1 MEPWMWIAIA
11 VALLLVIAIAAWLL
25 TRPGRK
31 LKKQFG
37 PEYDRVVE
45 RTGDKNAAHEELQQR
60 LDRHDNYTLRS
71 LDADEQEQYVA
82 DWRMLQR
89 HFAKQPATGLLE
101 ADDLLTRLLHDVG
114 YPTDSFEQQAA
125 DLSASHADVVDD
137 YREARAVVRDTK
149 AGSAGTEEIRQ
160 ALLRYRTVFEQVAET
175 QVRRSDDEAVS

>member
-1 MEPWMWIAIA
+1 MEPWMWI
-11 VALLLVIAIAAWLL
+11 VIAIVIIVIIAVVVWMMM
-25 TRPGRK
+25 RPSRR

-37 PEYDRVVE
+37 PEYDRVV
-45 RTGDKNAAHEELQQR
+45 RQTGDKNAAQEELQQR
-60 LDRHDNYTLRS
+60 LERHDSYSLRE
-71 LDADEQEQYVA
+71 LNADEQDRYVA

-101 ADDLLTRLLHDVG
+101 ADELITRLLDDVG

-137 YREARAVVRDTK
+137 YRDARAVVRDTR

-160 ALLRYRTVFEQVAET
+160 ALLRYRRVFEQVAET

>member
-1 MEPWMWIAIA
+1 MEPWMWIVIA
-11 VALLLVIAIAAWLL
+11 VAILVVIAIVAWLL
-25 TRPGRK
+25 MRPGRQ

-37 PEYDRVVE
+37 SEYDRVVQ
-45 RTGDKNAAHEELQQR
+45 RTGDKNAAHEELKQR
-60 LDRHDNYTLRS
+60 LERHDNFRLRS
-71 LDADEQEQYVA
+71 LDGDEQDQYVA

-101 ADDLLTRLLHDVG
+101 ADDLITRLLDDVG

-137 YREARAVVRDTK
+137 YRDARAVVRDTR

-160 ALLRYRTVFEQVAET
+160 ALLRYRRVFEQVAET